1 MGAHGGSRPWVK
13 QHSGY
18 KEGEAWLWG
27 WVIGFGI
34 LPKSKM
40 LKDITFVE
48 EKIMLGERDDY
59 WRANV
64 LSELEDYQRE
74 NILKEHDNY
83 HIEKM

>member
-1 MGAHGGSRPWVK
+1 
-13 QHSGY
+13 
-18 KEGEAWLWG
+18 
-27 WVIGFGI
+27 
-34 LPKSKM
+34 M